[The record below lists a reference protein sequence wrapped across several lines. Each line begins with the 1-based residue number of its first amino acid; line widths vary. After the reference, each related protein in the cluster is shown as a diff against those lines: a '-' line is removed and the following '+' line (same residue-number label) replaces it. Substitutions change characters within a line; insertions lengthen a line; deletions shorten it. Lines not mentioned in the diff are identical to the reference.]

1 MNCGICR
8 ADHNFRA
15 NRSNM
20 TLSSLSSLNLRQTPK
35 ITDPEFKDFRE
46 LIYSLTGID
55 IPSRRKY
62 LLENRLGQRLSELK
76 LKSFAEYYKVLK
88 FSPNKEKEVSLLFEK
103 ITTNETSFF
112 RDQRQLDVFRDFVL
126 AEWIQKQTAAN
137 KKELN
142 IWSAGCSSGEEPYT
156 LSMILHEVFKVSIIG
171 WKIGITANDLSP
183 AMIAKARRG
192 LYNEYAFKTTPDE
205 MTQKYFTKETSGY
218 KIHPKVQKLCT
229 FGLINLND
237 QLATKRVPKSQI
249 IFCRN
254 VIIYFDDEMK
264 KRVLNAF
271 YDNLVP
277 GGYLVLG
284 HSESVHK
291 LTRAF
296 KPIVKIGGIVY
307 QKQ

>member
-1 MNCGICR
+1 
-8 ADHNFRA
+8 
-15 NRSNM
+15 M
-20 TLSSLSSLNLRQTPK
+20 TTTSFGSLSLRQTPK
-35 ITDPEFKDFRE
+35 ITESEFKDFRDF
-46 LIYSLTGID
+46 IYSQTGID
-55 IPSRRKY
+55 IPLRRKY
-62 LLENRLGQRLSELK
+62 LLENRLGNRLNELK
-76 LKSFAEYYKVLK
+76 LRSFAEYYKMLK
-88 FSPNKEKEVSLLFEK
+88 FSPQKDRELNFLFEK

-126 AEWIQKQTAAN
+126 AEWLKKQTAVN

-156 LSMILHEVFKVSIIG
+156 LAMILHEVLKMSVIG
-171 WKIGITANDLSP
+171 WRINITANDLSP
-183 AMIAKARRG
+183 AMVAKAKRG
-192 LYNEYAFKTTPDE
+192 MYSKYSFKTTPDE
-205 MTQKYFTKETSGY
+205 MIKRYFTEESTGY
-218 KIHPKVQKLCT
+218 KIHPKVQKLCS
-229 FGLINLND
+229 FGLINLNN
-237 QLATKRVPKSQI
+237 QMATKRVPKSQI

-284 HSESVHK
+284 HSESIHK

-307 QKQ
+307 QKQQ